1 MKQNMKVF
9 IPATLGMLT
18 AFGPFV
24 TDFYLPVLPE
34 MTGYFHT
41 TPALAS
47 MSLTAGMIGLAAGQ
61 LFIGPLTDKYG
72 RKRILV
78 GSMLLFVVASLL
90 CIFSGD
96 IFMFNAMRVLQ
107 GLAGAGGIV
116 IAKSMSADMYT
127 GRELAS
133 FMALLG
139 AINGIAPVCAPVVGG
154 LMAGVTSWTGVFA
167 VILAVGLVLMV
178 CSMFLPETLQPA
190 NRIRKSVIKVYGNL
204 FRVFRNSRFT
214 LSVMAE
220 MACFFM
226 FFAYIASSPFIMQQV
241 YHLSPLGYSLC
252 FGLNAL
258 MIGVGAAMATRFRS
272 QGTCLRFGG
281 LGMLAGTLLL
291 AFLLNTAMPL
301 WIVMLAYIYTLI
313 CFGLMQ
319 PPLTAIAF
327 DGHSP
332 RQRARQCR
340 CCQCHL
346 RCLRLCC
353 RCPFESACRH
363 WRHNRHF
370 RPRHGM
376 RSRCLPP
383 VYPAAEQQA
392 ARRCGMIKVV
402 Y

>member
-319 PPLTAIAF
+319 PPLTAIALDSERDNAGAASAIF
-327 DGHSP
+327 GASGFVAGALSSP
-332 RQRARQCR
+332 LVGIGDITLTSGLVMVCGAVVCLLFILPLSSKLRA
-340 CCQCHL
+340 
-346 RCLRLCC
+346 
-353 RCPFESACRH
+353 
-363 WRHNRHF
+363 
-370 RPRHGM
+370 
-376 RSRCLPP
+376 
-383 VYPAAEQQA
+383 VAA
-392 ARRCGMIKVV
+392 
-402 Y
+402 

>member
-96 IFMFNAMRVLQ
+96 IFMFNAMRGLQ

-319 PPLTAIAF
+319 PPLTAIALDSERDNAGAASAIF
-327 DGHSP
+327 GASGFVAGALSSP
-332 RQRARQCR
+332 LVGIGDITLTSGLVMVCGAVVCLLFILPLSSKLRA
-340 CCQCHL
+340 
-346 RCLRLCC
+346 
-353 RCPFESACRH
+353 
-363 WRHNRHF
+363 
-370 RPRHGM
+370 
-376 RSRCLPP
+376 
-383 VYPAAEQQA
+383 VAA
-392 ARRCGMIKVV
+392 
-402 Y
+402 

>member
-1 MKQNMKVF
+1 MKVF

-127 GRELAS
+127 GRELAG

-241 YHLSPLGYSLC
+241 YHVSPLGYSLC

-258 MIGVGAAMATRFRS
+258 MIGVGAAIATRFRS

-319 PPLTAIAF
+319 PPLTAIALDSERDNAGAASAIF
-327 DGHSP
+327 GASGFVAGAFASP
-332 RQRARQCR
+332 LVGIGDITVTSGLVMACGAVVCLLFILPLSSKLRA
-340 CCQCHL
+340 
-346 RCLRLCC
+346 
-353 RCPFESACRH
+353 
-363 WRHNRHF
+363 
-370 RPRHGM
+370 
-376 RSRCLPP
+376 
-383 VYPAAEQQA
+383 VAA
-392 ARRCGMIKVV
+392 
-402 Y
+402 

>member
-61 LFIGPLTDKYG
+61 LFIGPLTGKYG

-319 PPLTAIAF
+319 PPLTAIALDSERDNAGAASAIF
-327 DGHSP
+327 GASGFVAGALSSP
-332 RQRARQCR
+332 LVGIGDITVTSGLIMACGAVVCLLFILPLSSKLRA
-340 CCQCHL
+340 
-346 RCLRLCC
+346 
-353 RCPFESACRH
+353 
-363 WRHNRHF
+363 
-370 RPRHGM
+370 
-376 RSRCLPP
+376 
-383 VYPAAEQQA
+383 VAA
-392 ARRCGMIKVV
+392 
-402 Y
+402 

>member
-226 FFAYIASSPFIMQQV
+226 FFAYIASSPFIMQQM

-319 PPLTAIAF
+319 PPLTAIVLDSERDNAGAASAIF
-327 DGHSP
+327 GASGFVAGALSSP
-332 RQRARQCR
+332 LVGIGDITVTSGLVMACGAVVCLLFILPLSSKLRA
-340 CCQCHL
+340 
-346 RCLRLCC
+346 
-353 RCPFESACRH
+353 
-363 WRHNRHF
+363 
-370 RPRHGM
+370 
-376 RSRCLPP
+376 
-383 VYPAAEQQA
+383 VAA
-392 ARRCGMIKVV
+392 
-402 Y
+402 

>member
-291 AFLLNTAMPL
+291 AFLLNTAM
-301 WIVMLAYIYTLI
+301 IYTLI

-319 PPLTAIAF
+319 PPLTAIALDSERDNAGAASAIF
-327 DGHSP
+327 GASGFVAGALSSP
-332 RQRARQCR
+332 LVGIGDITVTSGLVMACGAVVCLLFILPLSSKLRA
-340 CCQCHL
+340 
-346 RCLRLCC
+346 
-353 RCPFESACRH
+353 
-363 WRHNRHF
+363 
-370 RPRHGM
+370 
-376 RSRCLPP
+376 
-383 VYPAAEQQA
+383 VAA
-392 ARRCGMIKVV
+392 
-402 Y
+402 

>member
-1 MKQNMKVF
+1 MKVF

-24 TDFYLPVLPE
+24 TDFNLPVLPE

-167 VILAVGLVLMV
+167 VILAVGIVLMV

-319 PPLTAIAF
+319 PPLTAIALDSERDNAGAASAIF
-327 DGHSP
+327 GASGFVAGALSSP
-332 RQRARQCR
+332 LVGIGDITVTSGLIMACGAVVCLLFILPLSSKLRA
-340 CCQCHL
+340 
-346 RCLRLCC
+346 
-353 RCPFESACRH
+353 
-363 WRHNRHF
+363 
-370 RPRHGM
+370 
-376 RSRCLPP
+376 
-383 VYPAAEQQA
+383 VAA
-392 ARRCGMIKVV
+392 
-402 Y
+402 

>member
-167 VILAVGLVLMV
+167 VILAVGIVLMV

-301 WIVMLAYIYTLI
+301 WIVMLAYIYMLI

-319 PPLTAIAF
+319 PPLTAIALDSERDNAGAASAIF
-327 DGHSP
+327 GASGFVAGALSSP
-332 RQRARQCR
+332 LVGIGDITVTSGLVMACGAVVCLLFILPLSSKLRA
-340 CCQCHL
+340 
-346 RCLRLCC
+346 
-353 RCPFESACRH
+353 
-363 WRHNRHF
+363 
-370 RPRHGM
+370 
-376 RSRCLPP
+376 
-383 VYPAAEQQA
+383 VAA
-392 ARRCGMIKVV
+392 
-402 Y
+402 

>member
-319 PPLTAIAF
+319 PPLTAIALDSERDNAGAASAVF
-327 DGHSP
+327 GASGFVAGALSSP
-332 RQRARQCR
+332 LVGIGDITVTSGLIMACGAVVCLLFILPLSSKLRA
-340 CCQCHL
+340 
-346 RCLRLCC
+346 
-353 RCPFESACRH
+353 
-363 WRHNRHF
+363 
-370 RPRHGM
+370 
-376 RSRCLPP
+376 
-383 VYPAAEQQA
+383 VAA
-392 ARRCGMIKVV
+392 
-402 Y
+402 

>member
-107 GLAGAGGIV
+107 GLTGAGGIV

-167 VILAVGLVLMV
+167 VILAVGIVLMV

-301 WIVMLAYIYTLI
+301 WIVMLAYIYMLI

-319 PPLTAIAF
+319 PPLTAIALDSERDNAGAASAIF
-327 DGHSP
+327 GASGFVAGALSSP
-332 RQRARQCR
+332 LVGIGDITVTSGLIMACGAVVCLLFILPLSSKLRA
-340 CCQCHL
+340 
-346 RCLRLCC
+346 
-353 RCPFESACRH
+353 
-363 WRHNRHF
+363 
-370 RPRHGM
+370 
-376 RSRCLPP
+376 
-383 VYPAAEQQA
+383 VAA
-392 ARRCGMIKVV
+392 
-402 Y
+402 

>member
-1 MKQNMKVF
+1 MKVF

-47 MSLTAGMIGLAAGQ
+47 MSLTAGMIGLAFGQ

-96 IFMFNAMRVLQ
+96 IFMFNVMRVLQ

-319 PPLTAIAF
+319 PPLTAIALDSERDNAGAASAIF
-327 DGHSP
+327 GASGFVAGALSSP
-332 RQRARQCR
+332 LVGIGDITVTSGLIMACGAVVCLLFILPLSSKLRA
-340 CCQCHL
+340 
-346 RCLRLCC
+346 
-353 RCPFESACRH
+353 
-363 WRHNRHF
+363 
-370 RPRHGM
+370 
-376 RSRCLPP
+376 
-383 VYPAAEQQA
+383 VAA
-392 ARRCGMIKVV
+392 
-402 Y
+402 

>member
-116 IAKSMSADMYT
+116 IVKSMSADMYT

-204 FRVFRNSRFT
+204 FRVFRNSGFT

-319 PPLTAIAF
+319 PPLTAIALDSERDNAGAASAIF
-327 DGHSP
+327 GASGFVAGALSSP
-332 RQRARQCR
+332 LVGIGDITLTSGLVMACGAVV
-340 CCQCHL
+340 
-346 RCLRLCC
+346 CLLFILPLSSKLC
-353 RCPFESACRH
+353 A
-363 WRHNRHF
+363 
-370 RPRHGM
+370 
-376 RSRCLPP
+376 
-383 VYPAAEQQA
+383 VAA
-392 ARRCGMIKVV
+392 
-402 Y
+402 

>member
-319 PPLTAIAF
+319 PPLAAIALDSERDNAGAASAIF
-327 DGHSP
+327 GASGFVAGALSSP
-332 RQRARQCR
+332 LVGIGDITVTSGLIMACGAVVCLLFILPLSSKLRA
-340 CCQCHL
+340 
-346 RCLRLCC
+346 
-353 RCPFESACRH
+353 
-363 WRHNRHF
+363 
-370 RPRHGM
+370 
-376 RSRCLPP
+376 
-383 VYPAAEQQA
+383 VAA
-392 ARRCGMIKVV
+392 
-402 Y
+402 

>member
-96 IFMFNAMRVLQ
+96 IFMFNAMRGLQ

-167 VILAVGLVLMV
+167 VILAVGIVLMV

-319 PPLTAIAF
+319 PSLTAIALDSERDNAGAASAIF
-327 DGHSP
+327 GASGFVAGALSSP
-332 RQRARQCR
+332 LVGIGDITVTSGLVMACGAVVCLLFILPLSSKLRA
-340 CCQCHL
+340 
-346 RCLRLCC
+346 
-353 RCPFESACRH
+353 
-363 WRHNRHF
+363 
-370 RPRHGM
+370 
-376 RSRCLPP
+376 
-383 VYPAAEQQA
+383 VAA
-392 ARRCGMIKVV
+392 
-402 Y
+402 

>member
-61 LFIGPLTDKYG
+61 LFIRPLTDKYG

-167 VILAVGLVLMV
+167 VILAVGIVLMV

-319 PPLTAIAF
+319 PPLTAIALDSERDNAGAASAIF
-327 DGHSP
+327 GASGFVAGALSSP
-332 RQRARQCR
+332 LVGIGDITVTSGLVMACGAVVCLLFILPLSSKLRA
-340 CCQCHL
+340 
-346 RCLRLCC
+346 
-353 RCPFESACRH
+353 
-363 WRHNRHF
+363 
-370 RPRHGM
+370 
-376 RSRCLPP
+376 
-383 VYPAAEQQA
+383 VAA
-392 ARRCGMIKVV
+392 
-402 Y
+402 

>member
-220 MACFFM
+220 MSCFFM

-313 CFGLMQ
+313 CLGLMQ
-319 PPLTAIAF
+319 PPLTAIALDSERDNAGAASAIF
-327 DGHSP
+327 GASGFVAGALSSP
-332 RQRARQCR
+332 LVGIGDITVTSGLVMACGAVVCLLFILPLSSKLRA
-340 CCQCHL
+340 
-346 RCLRLCC
+346 
-353 RCPFESACRH
+353 
-363 WRHNRHF
+363 
-370 RPRHGM
+370 
-376 RSRCLPP
+376 
-383 VYPAAEQQA
+383 VAA
-392 ARRCGMIKVV
+392 
-402 Y
+402 

>member
-96 IFMFNAMRVLQ
+96 IFMFNAMRGLQ

-252 FGLNAL
+252 FGLNAF

-319 PPLTAIAF
+319 PPLTAIALDSERDNAGAASAIF
-327 DGHSP
+327 GASGFVAGALSSP
-332 RQRARQCR
+332 LVGIGDVTLTSGLVMACGAVVCLLFILPLSSKLRA
-340 CCQCHL
+340 
-346 RCLRLCC
+346 
-353 RCPFESACRH
+353 
-363 WRHNRHF
+363 
-370 RPRHGM
+370 
-376 RSRCLPP
+376 
-383 VYPAAEQQA
+383 VAA
-392 ARRCGMIKVV
+392 
-402 Y
+402 

>member
-96 IFMFNAMRVLQ
+96 IFMFNAMRGLQ

-116 IAKSMSADMYT
+116 IAKSMSADMYA

-167 VILAVGLVLMV
+167 VILAVGIVLMV

-319 PPLTAIAF
+319 PPLTAIALDSERDNAGAASAIF
-327 DGHSP
+327 GASGFVAGALSSP
-332 RQRARQCR
+332 LVGIGDITVTSGLVMACGAVVCLLFILPLSSKLRA
-340 CCQCHL
+340 
-346 RCLRLCC
+346 
-353 RCPFESACRH
+353 
-363 WRHNRHF
+363 
-370 RPRHGM
+370 
-376 RSRCLPP
+376 
-383 VYPAAEQQA
+383 VAA
-392 ARRCGMIKVV
+392 
-402 Y
+402 

>member
-167 VILAVGLVLMV
+167 VILAVGIVLMV

-204 FRVFRNSRFT
+204 FRNSRFT

-241 YHLSPLGYSLC
+241 YNLSPLGYSLC

-319 PPLTAIAF
+319 PPLTAIALDSERDNAGAASAIF
-327 DGHSP
+327 GASGFVAGAFASP
-332 RQRARQCR
+332 LVGIGDITVTSGLVMACGAVV
-340 CCQCHL
+340 CLLFILPLSSKL
-346 RCLRLCC
+346 R
-353 RCPFESACRH
+353 S
-363 WRHNRHF
+363 
-370 RPRHGM
+370 
-376 RSRCLPP
+376 
-383 VYPAAEQQA
+383 VAA
-392 ARRCGMIKVV
+392 
-402 Y
+402 

>member
-78 GSMLLFVVASLL
+78 GSMLLFVVASLLLFVVASLL

-319 PPLTAIAF
+319 PPLTAIALDSERDNAGAASAIF
-327 DGHSP
+327 GASGFVAGALSSP
-332 RQRARQCR
+332 LVGIGDITVTSGLVMACGAVVCLLFILPLSSKLRA
-340 CCQCHL
+340 
-346 RCLRLCC
+346 
-353 RCPFESACRH
+353 
-363 WRHNRHF
+363 
-370 RPRHGM
+370 
-376 RSRCLPP
+376 
-383 VYPAAEQQA
+383 VAA
-392 ARRCGMIKVV
+392 
-402 Y
+402 

>member
-9 IPATLGMLT
+9 LPATLGMLT

-34 MTGYFHT
+34 MTSYFHT

-90 CIFSGD
+90 CIMSTN
-96 IFMFNAMRVLQ
+96 ILMFNAMRVFQ

-127 GRELAS
+127 GRELAG

-167 VILAVGLVLMV
+167 VILAIGLVLMA
-178 CSMFLPETLQPA
+178 CSMFLPETLLPG
-190 NRIRKSVIKVYGNL
+190 NRIKKSVIKVYGNL

-214 LSVMAE
+214 LSVLAE

-226 FFAYIASSPFIMQQV
+226 FFAYISSSPFIMQQV

-291 AFLLNTAMPL
+291 AFFLGSAMPL
-301 WIVMLAYIYTLI
+301 WMVMVAYVYTLI

-319 PPLTAIAF
+319 PPLTAIALDSERDNAGAASAIF
-327 DGHSP
+327 GASGFVAGALSSP
-332 RQRARQCR
+332 LVGIGDITITSGVIMVCGAIACLLFILPLSTKLRA
-340 CCQCHL
+340 
-346 RCLRLCC
+346 
-353 RCPFESACRH
+353 
-363 WRHNRHF
+363 
-370 RPRHGM
+370 
-376 RSRCLPP
+376 
-383 VYPAAEQQA
+383 VAA
-392 ARRCGMIKVV
+392 
-402 Y
+402 

>member
-133 FMALLG
+133 FMTLLG

-291 AFLLNTAMPL
+291 AFLFNTAMPL

-319 PPLTAIAF
+319 PPLTAIALDSERDNAGAASAIF
-327 DGHSP
+327 GASGFVAGALSSP
-332 RQRARQCR
+332 LVGIGDITVTSGLVMACGAVV
-340 CCQCHL
+340 
-346 RCLRLCC
+346 CLLFTR
-353 RCPFESACRH
+353 
-363 WRHNRHF
+363 
-370 RPRHGM
+370 
-376 RSRCLPP
+376 
-383 VYPAAEQQA
+383 
-392 ARRCGMIKVV
+392 K
-402 Y
+402 

>member
-1 MKQNMKVF
+1 MKVF

-167 VILAVGLVLMV
+167 VILAVGIVLMV

-319 PPLTAIAF
+319 PPLTAIALDSERDNAGAASAIF
-327 DGHSP
+327 GASGFVAGALSSP
-332 RQRARQCR
+332 LVGIGDITVTSGLIMACGAVVCLLFILPLSSKLRA
-340 CCQCHL
+340 
-346 RCLRLCC
+346 
-353 RCPFESACRH
+353 
-363 WRHNRHF
+363 
-370 RPRHGM
+370 
-376 RSRCLPP
+376 
-383 VYPAAEQQA
+383 VAA
-392 ARRCGMIKVV
+392 
-402 Y
+402 

>member
-127 GRELAS
+127 GRELAN

-319 PPLTAIAF
+319 PPLTAIALDSERDNAGAASAIF
-327 DGHSP
+327 GASGFVAGALSSP
-332 RQRARQCR
+332 LVGIGDITLTSGLVMACGAVVCLLFILPLSSKLRA
-340 CCQCHL
+340 
-346 RCLRLCC
+346 
-353 RCPFESACRH
+353 
-363 WRHNRHF
+363 
-370 RPRHGM
+370 
-376 RSRCLPP
+376 
-383 VYPAAEQQA
+383 VAA
-392 ARRCGMIKVV
+392 
-402 Y
+402 

>member
-167 VILAVGLVLMV
+167 VILAVGLVFMV

-319 PPLTAIAF
+319 PPLTAIALDSERDNAGAASAIF
-327 DGHSP
+327 GASGFVAGALSSP
-332 RQRARQCR
+332 LVGIGDITVTSGLIMACGAVVCLLFILPLSSKLRA
-340 CCQCHL
+340 
-346 RCLRLCC
+346 
-353 RCPFESACRH
+353 
-363 WRHNRHF
+363 
-370 RPRHGM
+370 
-376 RSRCLPP
+376 
-383 VYPAAEQQA
+383 VAA
-392 ARRCGMIKVV
+392 
-402 Y
+402 

>member
-107 GLAGAGGIV
+107 GIAGAGGIV

-133 FMALLG
+133 FMTLLG

-291 AFLLNTAMPL
+291 AFLFNTAMPL

-319 PPLTAIAF
+319 PPLTAIALDSERDNAGAASAIF
-327 DGHSP
+327 GASGFVAGALSSP
-332 RQRARQCR
+332 LVGIGDITVTSGLVMACGAVVCLLFILPLSSKLRA
-340 CCQCHL
+340 
-346 RCLRLCC
+346 
-353 RCPFESACRH
+353 
-363 WRHNRHF
+363 
-370 RPRHGM
+370 
-376 RSRCLPP
+376 
-383 VYPAAEQQA
+383 VAA
-392 ARRCGMIKVV
+392 
-402 Y
+402 

>member
-96 IFMFNAMRVLQ
+96 IFMFNAMRGLQ

-319 PPLTAIAF
+319 PPLTAIALDSERDNAGAASAIF
-327 DGHSP
+327 GASGFVAGALSSP
-332 RQRARQCR
+332 LVGIGDITLTSGLVMACGAVVCLLFILPLSSKLRA
-340 CCQCHL
+340 
-346 RCLRLCC
+346 
-353 RCPFESACRH
+353 
-363 WRHNRHF
+363 
-370 RPRHGM
+370 
-376 RSRCLPP
+376 
-383 VYPAAEQQA
+383 VAA
-392 ARRCGMIKVV
+392 
-402 Y
+402 

>member
-319 PPLTAIAF
+319 PPLTAIALDSERDNAGAASAIF
-327 DGHSP
+327 GASGFVAGALSSP
-332 RQRARQCR
+332 LVGIGDITLTSGLVMVCGAVVCLLFILPLSSK
-340 CCQCHL
+340 L
-346 RCLRLCC
+346 RT
-353 RCPFESACRH
+353 
-363 WRHNRHF
+363 
-370 RPRHGM
+370 
-376 RSRCLPP
+376 
-383 VYPAAEQQA
+383 VAA
-392 ARRCGMIKVV
+392 
-402 Y
+402 

>member
-1 MKQNMKVF
+1 MKVF

-167 VILAVGLVLMV
+167 VILAVGIMLMV

-319 PPLTAIAF
+319 PPLTAIALDSERDNAGAASAIF
-327 DGHSP
+327 GASGFVAGALSSP
-332 RQRARQCR
+332 LVGIGDVTLTSGLVMACGAVVCLLFILPLSSKLRA
-340 CCQCHL
+340 
-346 RCLRLCC
+346 
-353 RCPFESACRH
+353 
-363 WRHNRHF
+363 
-370 RPRHGM
+370 
-376 RSRCLPP
+376 
-383 VYPAAEQQA
+383 VAA
-392 ARRCGMIKVV
+392 
-402 Y
+402 

>member
-90 CIFSGD
+90 YIFSGD

-319 PPLTAIAF
+319 PPLTAIALDSERDNAGAASAIF
-327 DGHSP
+327 GASGFVAGALSSP
-332 RQRARQCR
+332 LVGIGDITVTSGLIMACGAVVCLLFILPLSSKLRA
-340 CCQCHL
+340 
-346 RCLRLCC
+346 
-353 RCPFESACRH
+353 
-363 WRHNRHF
+363 
-370 RPRHGM
+370 
-376 RSRCLPP
+376 
-383 VYPAAEQQA
+383 VAA
-392 ARRCGMIKVV
+392 
-402 Y
+402 

>member
-272 QGTCLRFGG
+272 LGTCLRFGG

-319 PPLTAIAF
+319 PPLTAIALDSERDNAGAASAIF
-327 DGHSP
+327 GASGFVAGALSSP
-332 RQRARQCR
+332 LVGIGDITVTSGLIMACGAVVCLLFILPLSSKLRA
-340 CCQCHL
+340 
-346 RCLRLCC
+346 
-353 RCPFESACRH
+353 
-363 WRHNRHF
+363 
-370 RPRHGM
+370 
-376 RSRCLPP
+376 
-383 VYPAAEQQA
+383 VAA
-392 ARRCGMIKVV
+392 
-402 Y
+402 

>member
-167 VILAVGLVLMV
+167 VILAVGIVLMV

-319 PPLTAIAF
+319 PPLTAIALDIERDNAGAASAIF
-327 DGHSP
+327 GASGFVAGALSSP
-332 RQRARQCR
+332 LVGIGDITVTSGLVMACGAVVCLLFILPLSSKLRA
-340 CCQCHL
+340 
-346 RCLRLCC
+346 
-353 RCPFESACRH
+353 
-363 WRHNRHF
+363 
-370 RPRHGM
+370 
-376 RSRCLPP
+376 
-383 VYPAAEQQA
+383 VAA
-392 ARRCGMIKVV
+392 
-402 Y
+402 

>member
-139 AINGIAPVCAPVVGG
+139 AINGIAPVCAPVVDG

-272 QGTCLRFGG
+272 QGTCLRFSG

-319 PPLTAIAF
+319 PPLTAIALDSERDNAGAASAIF
-327 DGHSP
+327 GASGFVAGALSSP
-332 RQRARQCR
+332 LVGIGDITVTSGLVMACGAVVCLLFILPLSSKLRA
-340 CCQCHL
+340 
-346 RCLRLCC
+346 
-353 RCPFESACRH
+353 
-363 WRHNRHF
+363 
-370 RPRHGM
+370 
-376 RSRCLPP
+376 
-383 VYPAAEQQA
+383 VAA
-392 ARRCGMIKVV
+392 
-402 Y
+402 

>member
-61 LFIGPLTDKYG
+61 LFIGPLTGKYG

-220 MACFFM
+220 MVCFFM

-319 PPLTAIAF
+319 PPLTAIALDSERDNAGAASAIF
-327 DGHSP
+327 GASGFVAGALSSP
-332 RQRARQCR
+332 LVGIGDITVTSGLVMACGAVVCLLFILPLSSKLRA
-340 CCQCHL
+340 
-346 RCLRLCC
+346 
-353 RCPFESACRH
+353 
-363 WRHNRHF
+363 
-370 RPRHGM
+370 
-376 RSRCLPP
+376 
-383 VYPAAEQQA
+383 VAA
-392 ARRCGMIKVV
+392 
-402 Y
+402 

>member
-24 TDFYLPVLPE
+24 TDFYFPVLPE

-96 IFMFNAMRVLQ
+96 IFMFNAMRGLQ

-319 PPLTAIAF
+319 PPLTAIALDSERDNAGAASAIF
-327 DGHSP
+327 GASGFVAGALSSP
-332 RQRARQCR
+332 LVGIGDITVTSGLVMACGAVVCLLFILPLSSKLRA
-340 CCQCHL
+340 
-346 RCLRLCC
+346 
-353 RCPFESACRH
+353 
-363 WRHNRHF
+363 
-370 RPRHGM
+370 
-376 RSRCLPP
+376 
-383 VYPAAEQQA
+383 VAA
-392 ARRCGMIKVV
+392 
-402 Y
+402 

>member
-96 IFMFNAMRVLQ
+96 IFMFNAMRGLQ

-319 PPLTAIAF
+319 PPLTAIALDSERDNAGAASAIF
-327 DGHSP
+327 GASGFVAGALSSP
-332 RQRARQCR
+332 LVGIGDVTLTSGLVMACGAVVCLLFILPLSSKLRA
-340 CCQCHL
+340 
-346 RCLRLCC
+346 
-353 RCPFESACRH
+353 
-363 WRHNRHF
+363 
-370 RPRHGM
+370 
-376 RSRCLPP
+376 
-383 VYPAAEQQA
+383 VAA
-392 ARRCGMIKVV
+392 
-402 Y
+402 